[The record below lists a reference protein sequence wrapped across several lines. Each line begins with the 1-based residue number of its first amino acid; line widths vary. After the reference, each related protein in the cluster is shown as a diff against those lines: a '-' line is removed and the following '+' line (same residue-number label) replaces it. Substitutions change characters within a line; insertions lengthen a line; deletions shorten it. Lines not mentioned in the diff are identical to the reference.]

1 MKGQDII
8 IALRLHGL
16 WQDSRNNPDKELFS
30 VRSMGEMLGV
40 SKTEVSRS
48 NQRNLESGIV
58 RKDRK
63 TGLLKPDS
71 RALLEFLTHG
81 IKYVF
86 PVKPAEIVRGV
97 PTAHAAPVLEGKMMS
112 AGDLIPVWPDAN
124 SSQMGQAI
132 QPLIE
137 SVPSIVKKD
146 PRMYEMLA
154 LVDAI
159 RIGGSRESEL
169 AKQML
174 SKILG
179 GIYEQI

>member
-8 IALRLHGL
+8 IALRLHSI
-16 WQDSRNNPDKELFS
+16 WQDSMGSPDKELFS
-30 VRSMGEMLGV
+30 VRSMGDMLGI

-48 NQRNLESGIV
+48 NQRNLASGLV
-58 RKDRK
+58 RQDRK

-71 RALLEFLTHG
+71 KALLEFLTHG

-86 PVKPAEIVRGV
+86 PVKLAEIVRGV

-137 SVPSIVKKD
+137 SVPAIAKKD
-146 PRMYEMLA
+146 SRMYELLA
-154 LVDAI
+154 LIDAI
-159 RIGGSRESEL
+159 RMGGPRESEL
-169 AKQML
+169 AKKML
-174 SKILG
+174 AAILVG
-179 GIYEQI
+179 EK

>member
-8 IALRLHGL
+8 IALRLHSL
-16 WQDSRNNPDKELFS
+16 WQASINNPDKELLS

-48 NQRNLESGIV
+48 YQRNLESGIV
-58 RKDRK
+58 RKDRR

-71 RALLEFLTHG
+71 RALLEFLIHG

-86 PVKPAEIVRGV
+86 PVKPAEIVRGM
-97 PTAHAAPVLEGKMMS
+97 PTAHAAPVLEGKLMS
-112 AGDLIPVWPDAN
+112 AGDLIPVWPDAH
-124 SSQMGQAI
+124 STQMGQAI

-137 SVPSIVKKD
+137 PVPSIVKKD

-154 LVDAI
+154 LIDAI

-169 AKQML
+169 AKHML
-174 SKILG
+174 AEILG
-179 GIYEQI
+179 GKYEQV